1 MTMAGIN
8 NLNGMS
14 NLFSSMTG
22 TSGTANNWQSW
33 QNNTLSGLFG
43 GNNSNTSSGMFGI
56 DFSGYASI
64 KSGSYY
70 KLLKNYYSSNN
81 ASVDSNSE
89 DVKKYQ
95 AKVDRMADASADLS
109 YSLNEVMNADYSA
122 EKRDDLLKDVEKFVE
137 DYNNTVSRAADSD
150 SKSVLQKAKWMTNM
164 TKQYANVL
172 SDIGITIGSDD
183 KLKLDTKTFK
193 EADSDTLRD
202 VFGKSPNSYA
212 NKVLYKAEQLY
223 SLSKTYGSSAT
234 AYTSAGTYKPDE
246 ATTTANVVNT
256 LL

>member
-1 MTMAGIN
+1 MMAGIN

-22 TSGTANNWQSW
+22 TSGTTNSW
-33 QNNTLSGLFG
+33 QNNTLSGIFG
-43 GNNSNTSSGMFGI
+43 GNNSNASSGMLGI
-56 DFSGYASI
+56 DFSSYSSI

-70 KLLKNYYSSNN
+70 KLLKKYYSSN

-95 AKVDRMADASADLS
+95 AKVDRMADVSADLS
-109 YSLNEVMNADYSA
+109 YSLNEVMHADFSA
-122 EKRDDLLKDVEKFVE
+122 EKREDLLKDVEKFVE

-164 TKQYANVL
+164 TKKYSGVL
-172 SDIGITIGSDD
+172 SEIGISVGTDD
-183 KLKLDTKTFK
+183 KLKLDAKAFK

-202 VFGKSPNSYA
+202 VLGKNPNSYA

-246 ATTTANVVNT
+246 ATTTASVVDT

>member
-1 MTMAGIN
+1 MMAGIN
-8 NLNGMS
+8 NLNGMSNMS

-22 TSGTANNWQSW
+22 TSGTTNSW
-33 QNNTLSGLFG
+33 QNNTISSLFG
-43 GNNSNTSSGMFGI
+43 GSNSNASSGMLGI
-56 DFSGYASI
+56 DFSNYSSI

-70 KLLKNYYSSNN
+70 KMLKKYYSSN

-95 AKVDRMADASADLS
+95 EKVDRMADASADLS
-109 YSLNEVMNADYSA
+109 YSLNEVMHADYSA

-137 DYNNTVSRAADSD
+137 DYNNTINKAGDSD

-164 TKQYANVL
+164 TKQY
-172 SDIGITIGSDD
+172 SDLLADVGISVGSDN

-193 EADSDTLRD
+193 EADSDTMKD
-202 VFGKSPNSYA
+202 VFGVNPNSFA

-246 ATTTANVVNT
+246 ATTTANVVDT

>member
-1 MTMAGIN
+1 MMMAGIN

-22 TSGTANNWQSW
+22 TSGTTNSW
-33 QNNTLSGLFG
+33 QNNTLSGIFG
-43 GNNSNTSSGMFGI
+43 GNTSNASSGILGI
-56 DFSGYASI
+56 DFSSYSSI

-70 KLLKNYYSSNN
+70 KLLKKYYSSN
-81 ASVDSNSE
+81 ATVDSNSE

-95 AKVDRMADASADLS
+95 AKVDQMADVSADLS
-109 YSLNEVMNADYSA
+109 YSLNEVMHADYST
-122 EKRDDLLKDVEKFVE
+122 EKREDLLKDVEKFIE
-137 DYNNTVSRAADSD
+137 DYNNTVSKAADSD

-172 SDIGITIGSDD
+172 SDVGITIGSDD
-183 KLKLDTKTFK
+183 KLKLDTKTFN
-193 EADSDTLRD
+193 EADSDTLQG
-202 VFGKSPNSYA
+202 VFGTSPNSYA

-246 ATTTANVVNT
+246 ATSRANVVDT

>member
-1 MTMAGIN
+1 MAGIS

-22 TSGTANNWQSW
+22 TSGTTNSW

-43 GNNSNTSSGMFGI
+43 GNNSNSNASSGMLGI
-56 DFSGYASI
+56 DFSSYSSI

-70 KLLKNYYSSNN
+70 KLLKKYYSSN

-89 DVKKYQ
+89 DVKQYQ

-109 YSLNEVMNADYSA
+109 YSLNELMHADFST
-122 EKRDDLLKDVEKFVE
+122 EKRDDLLKDVEKFIE
-137 DYNNTVSRAADSD
+137 DYNNTVSKAGDSD
-150 SKSVLQKAKWMTNM
+150 SKSVLLKAKWMTNM
-164 TKQYANVL
+164 TKEYSNVL
-172 SDIGITIGSDD
+172 SEIGISVGSDN
-183 KLKLDTKTFK
+183 KLKLDTKAFN
-193 EADSDTLRD
+193 EADSDTLKG
-202 VFGKSPNSYA
+202 VFGTSPNSYA

-234 AYTSAGTYKPDE
+234 AYTSAGTYKKDN
-246 ATTTANVVNT
+246 ATTTANVVDE

>member
-1 MTMAGIN
+1 MMAGIN
-8 NLNGMS
+8 NVNGMS

-22 TSGTANNWQSW
+22 TSGTNNW

-43 GNNSNTSSGMFGI
+43 GNNSNASSGMLGI
-56 DFSGYASI
+56 DFSNYSSI

-70 KLLKNYYSSNN
+70 KLLKKYYSSNVT
-81 ASVDSNSE
+81 VDSNSE

-109 YSLNEVMNADYSA
+109 YSLNEMMNADFST
-122 EKRDDLLKDVEKFVE
+122 EKREDLLKDVEKFVE
-137 DYNNTVSRAADSD
+137 DYNNTVSKAADSD

-164 TKQYANVL
+164 TKQYSDIL
-172 SDIGITIGSDD
+172 SDIGISVGTDD
-183 KLKLDTKTFK
+183 KLKLDTKAFK

-202 VFGKSPNSYA
+202 VLGKNPNSYA

-246 ATTTANVVNT
+246 ATTTASVVDA